1 MVRMERKMYIERV
14 RKAGSLVVLAL
25 ALIFS
30 FFTIDFFK
38 QNEKIGAIQVEHYA
52 FASAL
57 SNLSGIVN
65 NPFHANRDILAFL
78 ELNGISRDE
87 KKVGPHVDSINEILQ
102 NPVKVNSIF
111 QKASLLENVSQD
123 IWVKPDNDL
132 GYALFV
138 LVAFSLFGISV
149 NSLAI
154 LAFLLFSISVLSL
167 YYFSHDERFKE
178 HGVLLAFLAVFAF
191 TTTSVLQ
198 SVPNQF
204 SIENFTYYNQR
215 SLDFLI
221 LIPVIHIW
229 LWSLNR
235 PKFYS
240 QDWIVLIIQCLI
252 FAFSIQIR
260 GTGKVFLLFTVGLA
274 LTFTAYILAKR
285 LILIFESTNGFWW
298 LRIGID
304 KNQWCALNF
313 RSILIVSILALASFI
328 FQGYQ
333 RYNLQ
338 NDVATGSHGIWH
350 NLVIS
355 LSLVPESYEKLNV
368 PKEIKG
374 DAFTE
379 FATRSHVKKFG
390 YNKDKI
396 DFPYWIAGSDGDMV
410 RRSWHDAKETISK
423 EIYIEFVKNEPK
435 IFFRSFIKK
444 FQNFQY
450 HLKNWLFSAS
460 SLHYFFVITNF
471 SFVVFGYVLHVLKRN
486 DHSVP
491 DTQKVVVILI
501 TVLGISSVP
510 QIVFYPSHFLMHS
523 TIFSIILVI
532 GFSMLKIIDN
542 FKKISLV
549 ELDND

>member
-1 MVRMERKMYIERV
+1 MYNERV

-30 FFTIDFFK
+30 FFTIGFFK

-65 NPFHANRDILAFL
+65 NPFHANRDIVAFL

-87 KKVGPHVDSINEILQ
+87 KKVGPHVGSINEILQ

-154 LAFLLFSISVLSL
+154 LAFLLFSISVLLL

-178 HGVLLAFLAVFAF
+178 HGVLLAFLAIFAF

-198 SVPNQF
+198 GVPDQF

-229 LWSLNR
+229 FWSLNC
-235 PKFYS
+235 PKFYP
-240 QDWIVLIIQCLI
+240 QDWIVIIIQCLI
-252 FAFSIQIR
+252 FVFSIQIR
-260 GTGKVFLLFTVGLA
+260 GTGKIFLLFTVGFALA
-274 LTFTAYILAKR
+274 ITAYILAKR
-285 LILIFESTNGFWW
+285 LILTVESTDGFRWF
-298 LRIGID
+298 RIGID
-304 KNQWCALNF
+304 KQQWRALNF
-313 RSILIVSILALASFI
+313 RPVFIVSILALGFFV

-355 LSLVPESYEKLNV
+355 FSLVPESFEKLNV
-368 PKEIKG
+368 PKEKQG
-374 DAFTE
+374 DAFTV
-379 FATRSHVKKFG
+379 FAIRSHVEKFG
-390 YNKDKI
+390 YSKDKI
-396 DFPYWIAGSDGDMV
+396 DFPYWIVGRDGDIA
-410 RRSWHDAKETISK
+410 RRSWHDANETIAK

-435 IFFRSFIKK
+435 LFFWSFIKK
-444 FQNFQY
+444 FEKFEY
-450 HLKNWLFSAS
+450 HLKHWLFSAS
-460 SLHYFFVITNF
+460 FVHYGFLIINF
-471 SFVVFGYVLHVLKRN
+471 SFVVFGYLLQVIKRN
-486 DHSVP
+486 EHLVL

-501 TVLGISSVP
+501 SVLGISSVP
-510 QIVFYPSHFLMHS
+510 QMVFYPAHFLMHS
-523 TIFSIILVI
+523 TIFSMVLVI
-532 GFSMLKIIDN
+532 GFFVLIIIDN
-542 FKKISLV
+542 IKKNLFGRIGQ
-549 ELDND
+549 